1 MTVQSDSRPTFVTE
15 VLFMM
20 LLFLC
25 VIKVHLVME
34 RAHHIMSCLAAIVTL
49 CLTSSYP
56 GRKLVKLVSARVAE
70 I

>member
-1 MTVQSDSRPTFVTE
+1 MTVQSDSSSTYVTE

-25 VIKVHLVME
+25 VKVHLVME
-34 RAHHIMSCLAAIVTL
+34 RAHRIMSCLATIVTL
-49 CLTSSYP
+49 CLTSSCP
-56 GRKLVKLVSARVAE
+56 GKKLVKLVSARVAE

>member
-1 MTVQSDSRPTFVTE
+1 MTVQSDSRSTYVTE

-25 VIKVHLVME
+25 VKVHLVME
-34 RAHHIMSCLAAIVTL
+34 RAHHIMSCLVMIVTL

-56 GRKLVKLVSARVAE
+56 GRKLVKLVSARVGE